1 MSHTKISYQ
10 EALKYMEEDDMNV
23 LTIRNFTSEESGAPY
38 PDYEIDGGPDSLLD
52 LELEECD
59 NFNELEYYKYN
70 HLEYVI
76 KINKIYK
83 ETKKNF
89 SEVINELKIKKY
101 LKTFFKIDCYF

>member
-1 MSHTKISYQ
+1 
-10 EALKYMEEDDMNV
+10 MEEDDMNV
-23 LTIRNFTSEESGAPY
+23 LSIHNFTSE
-38 PDYEIDGGPDSLLD
+38 DYEIDGGPDSLLD

-59 NFNELEYYKYN
+59 NFNELEFYKYN

-76 KINKIYK
+76 RINKIYQ

-101 LKTFFKIDCYF
+101 LK